1 MKELNLREAI
11 GEAISEEMDRD
22 SKVFLLGEDVGP
34 FGGVMGQFRGLHD
47 KYGPDRIKDTP
58 ISEDGIVGVS
68 IGAALGGFR
77 PVCQIM
83 FCAFIGLAMDEVW
96 DQATALRYV
105 SGGQMK
111 VPMVIETMAG
121 ISGQGD
127 HRHSQT
133 HEGTFMGIPGLKVVF
148 PSTAY
153 DGKGLMKTAIRDDS
167 PVLFMTHPSIIK
179 KNIKS
184 EVPDEEYTI
193 PLGKA
198 DIKREGSDVTV
209 VATGYMVHKAL
220 SAAGRLEE
228 KGINA
233 EIVDLRS
240 LVPLDKETVLNSV
253 KKTGHVVI
261 MTEDPKNGSAASI
274 IAGMIAEEGF
284 DYLDAP
290 IKRVAA
296 KDTPIPYTP
305 PMEDFY
311 VPQEADLIKAVNEI
325 IK

>member
-11 GEAISEEMDRD
+11 GQAIDEEMARD
-22 SKVFLLGEDVGP
+22 SRVFLLGEDVGP
-34 FGGVMGQFRGLHD
+34 FGGVMGQFRGLYD
-47 KYGPDRIKDTP
+47 KYGDDRVKDTP
-58 ISEDGIVGVS
+58 IAEDGIIGVS
-68 IGAALGGFR
+68 IGAALGGLR
-77 PVCQIM
+77 PVCEIM

-121 ISGQGD
+121 VSGQGD

-133 HEGTFMGIPGLKVVF
+133 HEGVFMGIPGLKVVF

-153 DGKGLMKTAIRDDS
+153 DAKGLMKTAIRDDS
-167 PVLFMTHPSIIK
+167 PVLFLTHPSLIK
-179 KNIKS
+179 KNITS
-184 EVPDEEYTI
+184 PVPDEEYTI

-220 SAAGRLEE
+220 AAAKKLEE
-228 KGINA
+228 KGISI
-233 EIVDLRS
+233 EIVDPRS
-240 LVPLDKETVLNSV
+240 LAPLDNEAILKSL
-253 KKTGHVVI
+253 KKTGRLVI
-261 MTEDPKNGSAASI
+261 MTEDPKIGSAASV
-274 IAGMIAEEGF
+274 IAGMVAEEGF

-296 KDTPIPYTP
+296 KDTPIPFTP

-311 VPQEADLIKAVNEI
+311 VPQEEDLIKAVTEI
-325 IK
+325 V